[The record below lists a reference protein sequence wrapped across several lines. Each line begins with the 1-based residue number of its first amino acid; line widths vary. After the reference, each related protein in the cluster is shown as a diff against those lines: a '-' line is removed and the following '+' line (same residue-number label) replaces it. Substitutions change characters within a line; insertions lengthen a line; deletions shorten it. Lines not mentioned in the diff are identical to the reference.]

1 MRPHLQDLGAPR
13 SSHPPERRVD
23 IVLEE
28 TKKKRVPPS
37 VSMLP
42 DHLRHMRAM
51 DRINGMSR
59 AEAVAAFRACCGSTK
74 YAEVAGV
81 RRARHVSESIWAGCG
96 LLSLHLYVRVF
107 ALVGH
112 GGIIALHERRSYEEP
127 V

>member
-1 MRPHLQDLGAPR
+1 M
-13 SSHPPERRVD
+13 D

>member
-1 MRPHLQDLGAPR
+1 MRPHLGAPR

-37 VSMLP
+37 VS
-42 DHLRHMRAM
+42 MRAM